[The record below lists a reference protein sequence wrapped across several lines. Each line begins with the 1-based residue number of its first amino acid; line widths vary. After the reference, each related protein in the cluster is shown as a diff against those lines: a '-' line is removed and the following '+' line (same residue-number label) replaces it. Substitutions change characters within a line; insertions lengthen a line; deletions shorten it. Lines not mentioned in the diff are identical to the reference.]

1 MLTAT
6 RVACRY
12 EDYDFQFKQLTAV
25 SKSIP
30 SDGTSVSGLST
41 YFVITNTG
49 SCTLYD
55 PRFVDYNG
63 NLNEPLEVWHVKPS
77 GEVEEG
83 MPRFISQ
90 GEAVKLRYTWPA
102 LTAGEHRVTLVLQF
116 LDANDKYYQIPGG
129 EFPLE
134 VKLTLTH
141 PTSTPAPVPTPTLT
155 PTPCCYEESVYCT
168 RQNCS
173 TDPGTGEQECTEES
187 YVCGTRQVCG
197 PCP

>member
-1 MLTAT
+1 
-6 RVACRY
+6 
-12 EDYDFQFKQLTAV
+12 
-25 SKSIP
+25 
-30 SDGTSVSGLST
+30 
-41 YFVITNTG
+41 
-49 SCTLYD
+49 
-55 PRFVDYNG
+55 
-63 NLNEPLEVWHVKPS
+63 
-77 GEVEEG
+77 

-141 PTSTPAPVPTPTLT
+141 PTPMPSPTPTLT
-155 PTPCCYEESVYCT
+155 PTLCCHEESVYCT

-173 TDPGTGEQECTEES
+173 TDPVTGEPECTEES

-197 PCP
+197 SCP